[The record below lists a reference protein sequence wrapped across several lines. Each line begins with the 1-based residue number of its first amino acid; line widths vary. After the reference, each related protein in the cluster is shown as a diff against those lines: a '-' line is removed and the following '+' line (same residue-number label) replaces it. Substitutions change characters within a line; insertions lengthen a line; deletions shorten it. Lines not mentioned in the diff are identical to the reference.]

1 MQAKSVLDS
10 SHNKERRLV
19 ILNQA
24 VNYLTIGLANA
35 FCQRFDSVT
44 LLTGNLHVQGEPLD
58 PKIKVHYICQWHER
72 PAWRK
77 AVSYVF
83 GLLQIWFLLWTK
95 YRKHEVLFV
104 SVPPMGYLLN
114 LVVRNRFSMVIWD
127 LYPDTLKIAG
137 MSERHPIY
145 RTWAWLNRRSFR
157 SAFRM
162 YTISETLADAISA
175 YVPRERLIVHP
186 IWAVFPDNSRIPPQ
200 ENLFIREHDLDGKFI
215 VQYSGNIGLT
225 HNVEFLIEL
234 ADKLQNEPDVL
245 FQIIG
250 RGPRLPKITQLVA
263 ERKLANVQLLPFQS
277 DEMFP
282 HSLSAANLGVVILDE
297 KVSRGSVPSKAFNL
311 MGLGIPSLYI
321 SGPDSQLAQYA
332 SEFGHARC
340 YAPGELEQA
349 ADFIRQFARNPN
361 LQMEMSLAA
370 IRAAENFRP
379 RNAERFV
386 ESYFDAP

>member
-1 MQAKSVLDS
+1 MRGRHLALVENDHRK
-10 SHNKERRLV
+10 LV

-35 FCQRFDSVT
+35 FCHRFDSVT
-44 LLTGNLHVQGEPLD
+44 LLTGNLHVQGEPPN

-145 RTWAWLNRRSFR
+145 RTWSWLNRRSFR

-200 ENLFIREHDLDGKFI
+200 ENLFIKEHDLDGKFI

-234 ADKLQNEPDVL
+234 ADKLQSEPDVL

-250 RGPRLPKITQLVA
+250 RGPRLPRITQLVA
-263 ERKLANVQLLPFQS
+263 ERKLVNVQLLPFQS

-321 SGPDSQLAQYA
+321 AGPDSQLAQYA

-340 YAPGELEQA
+340 YAAGELEQA
-349 ADFIRQFARNPN
+349 ADFIRQFARNTS
-361 LQMEMSLAA
+361 LQNEMSLAA
-370 IRAAENFRP
+370 TRAAENFRP